1 MMARSIFM
9 TLIPH
14 YCVRDIL
21 QVKFAVSCR
30 RWKQI
35 KRPTILLRLIME
47 IIAIIATFIS
57 YADDG
62 KYLSGIPP

>member
-1 MMARSIFM
+1 MARSTST

-14 YCVRDIL
+14 YCVRDTL

-35 KRPTILLRLIME
+35 KRRTIFSRLTMEMIPT
-47 IIAIIATFIS
+47 IATFTS
-57 YADDG
+57 CADDLI
-62 KYLSGIPP
+62 YLSGLPP

>member
-1 MMARSIFM
+1 MMVQSIFM
-9 TLIPH
+9 TLLPH

-35 KRPTILLRLIME
+35 KRRTTFLCLIME
-47 IIAIIATFIS
+47 MTPIIVTFIS
-57 YADDG
+57 YADES
-62 KYLSGIPP
+62 KYLSGLPP

>member
-1 MMARSIFM
+1 MAQQTIMTSI
-9 TLIPH
+9 IR
-14 YCVRDIL
+14 YCVRGTL

-35 KRPTILLRLIME
+35 KRRTTLLHLIME
-47 IIAIIATFIS
+47 MPPTIATFIS
-57 YADDG
+57 YADDS

>member
-1 MMARSIFM
+1 MVQSIFTISM
-9 TLIPH
+9 LLYSVRGTLQI
-14 YCVRDIL
+14 RL
-21 QVKFAVSCR
+21 EESFKG
-30 RWKQI
+30 WKQI

-62 KYLSGIPP
+62 KYVSGIPP